1 MKKINRSVAD
11 LSDRER
17 EVLDKLCK
25 AGNITT
31 TGAYGLAKKLADKDE
46 DVTPTCLTTR
56 MYGSLIGRGWI
67 TILRNTGNTVLYGV
81 AEEYRQHQAA

>member
-11 LSDRER
+11 LSESER
-17 EVLDKLCK
+17 DALDKLCK
-25 AGNITT
+25 AGNTT
-31 TGAYGLAKKLADKDE
+31 ASGAFDLARRFADEGD